1 MAIYE
6 LDGIRPQL
14 PADGDYFIADSA
26 QVIGNVRLNRGSSVW
41 FGTVIR
47 GDNELIDI
55 GEGSSVQDNCTF
67 HTDPG
72 FPLTIGKGCS
82 VGHDT
87 ILHGCIVEDGAL
99 IGMGSIVMNGAR
111 IGKECVVGAGTLI
124 TEGKTFPERS
134 LIVGTPARVLRTLS
148 AEEVKK
154 LTRAGPHYAKN
165 AVRFKA
171 GLKKI
176 D

>member
-1 MAIYE
+1 MATYE
-6 LDGIRPQL
+6 LDGVRPQL

-26 QVIGNVRLNRGSSVW
+26 EVIGNVRLQKKTSVW

-72 FPLTIGKGCS
+72 FPITIGKNCS
-82 VGHDT
+82 VGHNA
-87 ILHGCIVEDGAL
+87 ILHGCTVEDGAL
-99 IGMGSIVMNGAR
+99 VGMGAIVMNGAK
-111 IGKECVVGAGTLI
+111 IGKECVVGAGSLVP
-124 TEGKTFPERS
+124 EGKEFPERS
-134 LIVGTPARVLRTLS
+134 LIVGSPARVIRTLND
-148 AEEVKK
+148 EQVKA
-154 LTRAGPHYAKN
+154 LTRGASIYVKRSAQ
-165 AVRFKA
+165 FKA

>member
-1 MAIYE
+1 MPIYE
-6 LDGIRPQL
+6 LDGVKPQL
-14 PADGDYFIADSA
+14 PADGDYFIADTA
-26 QVIGNVRLNRGSSVW
+26 QVIGNVRLQKGASVW

-72 FPLTIGKGCS
+72 FPLTIGKNCS
-82 VGHDT
+82 VGHNA
-87 ILHGCIVEDGAL
+87 IVHGCTVEDGAL
-99 IGMGSIVMNGAR
+99 IGMGAIVMNGER

-124 TEGKTFPERS
+124 TEGKEFPECS
-134 LIVGTPARVLRTLS
+134 LIVGAPARVLRTLS
-148 AEEVKK
+148 ADDVKV
-154 LTRAGPHYAKN
+154 LTRAAPHYAKN

>member
-1 MAIYE
+1 MPIYE
-6 LDGIRPQL
+6 LDGVKPQL
-14 PADGDYFIADSA
+14 PADGDYFIADTA
-26 QVIGNVRLNRGSSVW
+26 QVIGNVRLQKGASVW

-72 FPLTIGKGCS
+72 FPLTIGKNCS
-82 VGHDT
+82 VGHNA
-87 ILHGCIVEDGAL
+87 IVHGCTVEDGAL
-99 IGMGSIVMNGAR
+99 IGMGAIVMNGAR

-124 TEGKTFPERS
+124 TEGKAFPERS
-134 LIVGTPARVLRTLS
+134 LIVGSPARVLRVLND
-148 AEEVKK
+148 EEVKL
-154 LTRAGPHYAKN
+154 LTRAAPHYAKN
-165 AVRFKA
+165 AVRFRA

>member
-1 MAIYE
+1 MPIYE
-6 LDGIRPQL
+6 LDGVKPQL
-14 PADGDYFIADSA
+14 PADGDYFIADTA
-26 QVIGNVRLNRGSSVW
+26 QVIGNVRLQKGASVW

-72 FPLTIGKGCS
+72 FPTTIGKNCS
-82 VGHDT
+82 VGHNA
-87 ILHGCIVEDGAL
+87 IVHGCTVEDGAL
-99 IGMGSIVMNGAR
+99 IGMGAIVMNGAR

-124 TEGKTFPERS
+124 TEGKAFPERS
-134 LIVGTPARVLRTLS
+134 LIVGAPARVLRTLTT
-148 AEEVKK
+148 EEVKT
-154 LTRAGPHYAKN
+154 LTRAAPHYVKN

>member
-1 MAIYE
+1 MPIYE
-6 LDGIRPQL
+6 LDGVRPQL
-14 PADGDYFIADSA
+14 PADGDYFIADTA
-26 QVIGNVRLNRGSSVW
+26 QVIGNVRLQKGASVW

-72 FPLTIGKGCS
+72 FPLTIGKSCS
-82 VGHDT
+82 VGHNA
-87 ILHGCIVEDGAL
+87 IVHGCTVEDGAL
-99 IGMGSIVMNGAR
+99 VGMGAIVMNGAR

-124 TEGKTFPERS
+124 TEGKAFAERS
-134 LIVGTPARVLRTLS
+134 LIVGSPARVLRILND
-148 AEEVKK
+148 EEVKL
-154 LTRAGPHYAKN
+154 LTRAAPHYAKN

>member
-1 MAIYE
+1 MATYE
-6 LDGIRPQL
+6 LDGVRPQL

-26 QVIGNVRLNRGSSVW
+26 EVIGNVRLQKGASIW
-41 FGTVIR
+41 FGSVIR

-72 FPLTIGKGCS
+72 FPVTLGKNCS
-82 VGHDT
+82 VGHNA
-87 ILHGCIVEDGAL
+87 IVHGCTVGDGAL
-99 IGMGSIVMNGAR
+99 IGMGAIVMNGAK
-111 IGKECVVGAGTLI
+111 IGRESVVGAGALVP
-124 TEGKTFPERS
+124 EGKEFPERS
-134 LIVGTPARVLRTLS
+134 LIVGAPARVVRTLT
-148 AEEVKK
+148 EEQVQI
-154 LTRAGPHYAKN
+154 LTRAAPHYVKN
-165 AVRFKA
+165 GVRFKA

>member
-1 MAIYE
+1 MATYE
-6 LDGIRPQL
+6 LDGVRPQL

-26 QVIGNVRLNRGSSVW
+26 EVIGNVRLQKGASVW

-72 FPLTIGKGCS
+72 FPITMGKNVS
-82 VGHDT
+82 VGHNA
-87 ILHGCIVEDGAL
+87 ILHGCTIGEGAL
-99 IGMGSIVMNGAR
+99 VGMGAIVMNGAK
-111 IGKECVVGAGTLI
+111 IGKESVVGAGALVP
-124 TEGKTFPERS
+124 EGKEFPERS
-134 LIVGTPARVLRTLS
+134 LIVGSPARVVRTLND
-148 AEEVKK
+148 EQVKL
-154 LTRAGPHYAKN
+154 LTRAAPHYVKN
-165 AVRFKA
+165 SARFKV

-176 D
+176 G

>member
-1 MAIYE
+1 MPIYE
-6 LDGIRPQL
+6 LDGVRPQL

-26 QVIGNVRLNRGSSVW
+26 QVIGNVRLGKGASVW

-67 HTDPG
+67 HSDPG
-72 FPLTIGKGCS
+72 FPLTIGKNCS
-82 VGHDT
+82 VGHNA
-87 ILHGCIVEDGAL
+87 IVHGCTVEDGAL
-99 IGMGSIVMNGAR
+99 VGMGAVVMNGAR
-111 IGKECVVGAGTLI
+111 IGKECVVGANTLI
-124 TEGKTFPERS
+124 TEGKAFPERS
-134 LIVGTPARVLRTLS
+134 LIVGAPARVLRILND
-148 AEEVKK
+148 EEVKL
-154 LTRAGPHYAKN
+154 LTRAAPHYAKN

-171 GLKKI
+171 GLKRI

>member
-1 MAIYE
+1 MPIYE
-6 LDGIRPQL
+6 LDGIKPQL

-26 QVIGNVRLNRGSSVW
+26 QVIGNVRLQKGTSVW

-67 HTDPG
+67 HSDPG
-72 FPLTIGKGCS
+72 FPLTIGKNCS
-82 VGHDT
+82 VGHNA
-87 ILHGCIVEDGAL
+87 IVHGCTVEDGAL
-99 IGMGSIVMNGAR
+99 IGMGAIVMNGAR
-111 IGKECVVGAGTLI
+111 IGRECVVGAGTLI
-124 TEGKTFPERS
+124 TEGKVFPERS
-134 LIVGTPARVLRTLS
+134 LIVGAPARVLRVLDD
-148 AEEVKK
+148 EQVKL
-154 LTRAGPHYAKN
+154 LTRAAPHYAKN

-176 D
+176 G

>member
-1 MAIYE
+1 MPIYE
-6 LDGIRPQL
+6 LDGVRPQL
-14 PADGDYFIADSA
+14 PSDGDYFIADTA
-26 QVIGNVRLNRGSSVW
+26 QVIGNVRLNKGASVW

-72 FPLTIGKGCS
+72 FPLTFGKNCS
-82 VGHDT
+82 VGHNA
-87 ILHGCIVEDGAL
+87 IVHGCTVEDGAL
-99 IGMGSIVMNGAR
+99 IGMGAIVMNGAK

-124 TEGKTFPERS
+124 TEGKAFPERS
-134 LIVGTPARVLRTLS
+134 LIVGAPARVLRVLND
-148 AEEVKK
+148 EEVKL
-154 LTRAGPHYAKN
+154 LTRAAPHYVKN

>member
-1 MAIYE
+1 MPIYE
-6 LDGIRPQL
+6 LDGVKPQL

-26 QVIGNVRLNRGSSVW
+26 QVIGNVRLHKGASVW

-47 GDNELIDI
+47 GDNELIEI

-72 FPLTIGKGCS
+72 FPMTIGKGCS

-87 ILHGCIVEDGAL
+87 ILHGCTVEDGAL

-124 TEGKTFPERS
+124 TEGKAFPERS
-134 LIVGTPARVLRTLS
+134 LIVGSPARVLRTLS
-148 AEEVKK
+148 DEDVKK
-154 LTRAGPHYAKN
+154 LTRAGPHYVKN

-171 GLKKI
+171 GLKRI

>member
-1 MAIYE
+1 MPIYD
-6 LDGIRPQL
+6 LDGVKPQL
-14 PADGDYFIADSA
+14 PADGDYFIADTA
-26 QVIGNVRLNRGSSVW
+26 QVIGNVRLQKGASVW

-55 GEGSSVQDNCTF
+55 GEGSSVQDNCTL

-72 FPLTIGKGCS
+72 FPITIGKNCS
-82 VGHDT
+82 IGHNA
-87 ILHGCIVEDGAL
+87 IVHGCTVEDGAL
-99 IGMGSIVMNGAR
+99 IGMGAIIMNGAR

-124 TEGKTFPERS
+124 TEGKAFPERS
-134 LIVGTPARVLRTLS
+134 LIVGAPARVLRTLS
-148 AEEVKK
+148 EDDVKT
-154 LTRAGPHYAKN
+154 LTRAAPHYAKN